1 MSHLDITQANPEPA
15 VPTPELPAQ
24 IGPYRILRQIGR
36 GGMGVVYLGESDT
49 PKRQAAIKLML
60 SDHFDGEGLA
70 RFRREM
76 DVLARLEHPGI
87 ARLYEAGDA
96 ELGGTRRPWF
106 AMEYIEGLALDDHV
120 RERQLAPKA
129 VFALVAQVARALHF
143 AHQRGVI
150 HRDIKPANIL
160 VDAHGQPKI
169 LDFGIAR
176 LNEEEAG
183 GIKTR
188 FGQIIGT
195 LAYMSPEQLSGSR
208 HADVRSDVYAL
219 GVVLYQLL
227 CGELP
232 IRIGTT
238 SLIEAIKELSEGRRT
253 RLGERDPK
261 FRGEVELI
269 VDTACQRDVEHRYD
283 SAASFAG
290 DLEAFLRNR
299 PLTARKPSWTYVFGK
314 FVRRN
319 PVFVGAIALAVTS
332 LVAATVLSMQAADRA
347 RQAEGR
353 AEARAAET
361 EAVIGFLTDAIRDAA
376 PDQARGRDLKL
387 TEVLD
392 ALSAQRVG
400 KSSGSIETKLRST
413 LFETRVAMA
422 DFDAA
427 KKELDR
433 LDTLC
438 ASANPHPDCVIRDA
452 RSARLLTLTGQIE
465 QALPKHLAAIAAAK
479 SAHVAPAVLDGL
491 EIEYADALNQGGQS
505 EASAALLR
513 QIESRMGQRGHVDA
527 RTQLQV
533 SNLLAD
539 ALGEFGKI
547 DEAEAVMKAAIPPA
561 EAGLGADHPSVL
573 LARNSLITYRV
584 DRGDYTTAV
593 TEFSALLADAEKT
606 LGPEHRTTMT
616 ILGNLGASQFF
627 AGQPDAA
634 ETTLTRRDEVFARR
648 YAGDW
653 RSRLNNLVS
662 LSSIQNGRGK
672 YQEAL
677 DRLDAALAGIPEGAA
692 FAAEW
697 ANALS
702 WRGWFL
708 RQLKR
713 TDESEA
719 QYRSLID
726 RFVTTFGEGD
736 VQLARYR
743 MRLAGT
749 LIDQKGYAE
758 AKVLLE
764 KALPE
769 LVAAYG
775 EEHTSVKEARTN
787 LARALEGS

>member
-1 MSHLDITQANPEPA
+1 
-15 VPTPELPAQ
+15 LP
-24 IGPYRILRQIGR
+24 
-36 GGMGVVYLGESDT
+36 
-49 PKRQAAIKLML
+49 
-60 SDHFDGEGLA
+60 
-70 RFRREM
+70 
-76 DVLARLEHPGI
+76 
-87 ARLYEAGDA
+87 
-96 ELGGTRRPWF
+96 
-106 AMEYIEGLALDDHV
+106 
-120 RERQLAPKA
+120 PKA
-129 VFALVAQVARALHF
+129 VFALVAQVARALHY

-160 VDAHGQPKI
+160 VDAQGQPKI

-176 LNEEEAG
+176 LNDDDAG

-269 VDTACQRDVEHRYD
+269 VDTACQREVEHRYD
-283 SAASFAG
+283 SAASFAT

-319 PVFVGAIALAVTS
+319 PVFVGAIVLAVTS
-332 LVAATVLSMQAADRA
+332 LVAATVLSIQAADRA
-347 RQAEGR
+347 RAAESR

-392 ALSAQRVG
+392 TLSAQRVG
-400 KSSGSIETKLRST
+400 QSSGAIETKLRST

-422 DFDAA
+422 DYDTAQ
-427 KKELDR
+427 KELDR
-433 LDTLC
+433 LEALC
-438 ASANPHPDCVIRDA
+438 TQPNPHPDCVIREA
-452 RSARLLTLTGQIE
+452 LSARLFTLTGQIE
-465 QALPKHLAAIAAAK
+465 KALPKHLAAIAAAK
-479 SAHVAPAVLDGL
+479 SAVVSPTVLDGL

-505 EASAALLR
+505 GASITLLR
-513 QIESRMGQRGHVDA
+513 DIESRMGQRRDVDA
-527 RTQLQV
+527 RERLQV
-533 SNLLAD
+533 ATLLAD

-547 DEAEAVMKAAIPPA
+547 DEAEAVLTGAIPPA
-561 EAGLGADHPSVL
+561 EAGLGADHPTVM
-573 LARNSLITYRV
+573 LARNSLITYRI
-584 DRGDYTTAV
+584 DRGDYANAV
-593 TEFSALLADAEKT
+593 TGFTALLADAEKT

-616 ILGNLGASQFF
+616 ILGNLGASQFY
-627 AGQPDAA
+627 AGQAEAA
-634 ETTLTRRDEVFARR
+634 EVTLTRRDEVFARR
-648 YAGDW
+648 YANDW

-662 LSSIQNGRGK
+662 LSSIQNRRGN
-672 YQEAL
+672 YQDAL
-677 DRLDAALAGIPEGAA
+677 DRLDAALAGIPEGAV

-713 TDESEA
+713 TDEAEA

-726 RFVTTFGEGD
+726 RFVAAFGEGD

-749 LIDQKGYAE
+749 LLDKKGFVE
-758 AKVLLE
+758 ARALLE
-764 KALPE
+764 KVLPE

-775 EEHTSVKEARTN
+775 EEHAAVKEARDN
-787 LARALEGS
+787 LAIAIKAL